1 MIAFSKIYPI
11 FVNKV
16 SKTEKKYDF
25 IVLVLF
31 IISTFTPLKIIL
43 NKNIESKCRQAD
55 LNRSGFIQ
63 RRRPVNV
70 MLAGRYF

>member
-43 NKNIESKCRQAD
+43 NKNIESKCR
-55 LNRSGFIQ
+55 
-63 RRRPVNV
+63 
-70 MLAGRYF
+70 